1 MEKCKNCNKWLGY
14 GEKCNCNNNY
24 TTNTS
29 SPITIGSLFEDTTS
43 SSSSSDNSSSSNNN
57 SFDGF
62 GGGDFGGGGSSGD
75 F

>member
-14 GEKCNCNNNY
+14 GETCNCNNNSIIDTVIDIG
-24 TTNTS
+24 TTVAIN
-29 SPITIGSLFEDTTS
+29 SLFDDNAS
-43 SSSSSDNSSSSNNN
+43 SSSSSNDNSS
-57 SFDGF
+57 FDSF

>member
-14 GEKCNCNNNY
+14 GETCNCKNN
-24 TTNTS
+24 S
-29 SPITIGSLFEDTTS
+29 IVDTIIDNIGTAIVINSLFD
-43 SSSSSDNSSSSNNN
+43 DNSSSSSNHD
-57 SFDGF
+57 SSVDF